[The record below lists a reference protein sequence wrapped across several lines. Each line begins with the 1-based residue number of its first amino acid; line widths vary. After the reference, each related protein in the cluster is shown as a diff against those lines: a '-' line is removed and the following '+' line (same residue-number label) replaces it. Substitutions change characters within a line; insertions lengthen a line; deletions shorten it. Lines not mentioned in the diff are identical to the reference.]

1 MFKRVKKSDLYST
14 FIGAEAS
21 IEGTL
26 EFTGTVRIDGQ
37 VKGKVLSDGGVL
49 IVGEQGR
56 VHGDIVVDEARIYGE
71 VRGNIDAKEKIEV
84 TRPGRVT
91 GDIRSPAITI
101 GKGVV
106 FDGNCG
112 MKSGNLKNL

>member
-1 MFKRVKKSDLYST
+1 MFKKSGKTDLYST
-14 FIGAEAS
+14 FIGMGS
-21 IEGTL
+21 NFEGTL
-26 EFTGTVRIDGQ
+26 EFTGTIRIDGQ
-37 VKGKVLSDGGVL
+37 VKGKVLSDGGIL
-49 IVGEQGR
+49 IVGEQG
-56 VHGDIVVDEARIYGE
+56 VIHGDIVVDEARIYGE
-71 VRGNIDAKEKIEV
+71 VMGNIDAKEKITV

-101 GKGVV
+101 GKGVI